1 MIFESIKLAFQS
13 IWSAKFRALLT
24 MLGIIIG
31 ISSVI
36 TFLAIGEGLRRGV
49 NAEVNSLGTNIVF
62 VLPGQLENG
71 SGFNP
76 NLLSADI
83 LKTADVDDIRALPSV
98 QTVAPMMLVGGVL
111 RRGPIVVPNSFILG
125 SDEHFLAVYKNLEIG
140 QGRFFT
146 GEDNRS
152 RKRVIVLGPSTAQTL
167 FGDADPLG
175 QMVTIA
181 KTELEVIG
189 VTKAAVTSSPLSGPD
204 FSSLSALPIETAG
217 DLADGKKIF
226 RIGLVI
232 KPDVDVPTAK
242 ESVRQ
247 ALFAR
252 HAPEDFSV
260 ITQDELLGVL
270 NKLLDLLTGAVA
282 AIASI
287 SLVVAGVG
295 IMNIMLVSVT
305 ERTKEIG
312 LRKAVGA
319 PTSAILWQFLIEA
332 ITLSVLGSL
341 IAVGVTVVA
350 TRVIPRFA
358 PITPVV
364 TTQSIELAVGVGVV
378 VGLIFGIAPALRAA
392 RMDPI
397 TALRYE

>member
-1 MIFESIKLAFQS
+1 VILESIKLAFQS
-13 IWSAKFRALLT
+13 IWAAKFRAILT
-24 MLGIIIG
+24 LLGIVIG

-36 TFLAIGEGLRRGV
+36 LFLAIGEGLRRGV

-62 VLPGQLENG
+62 VLPGQLESG
-71 SGFNP
+71 AGFNP
-76 NLLSADI
+76 NILSADI
-83 LKTADVDDIRALPSV
+83 LKSDDVDDIRALPSV

-111 RRGPIVVPNSFILG
+111 RHDSTVVPNAFIFG
-125 SDEHFLAVYKNLEIG
+125 SDEHFFAVYKNLAIG
-140 QGRFFT
+140 KGRFFT
-146 GEDNRS
+146 EDDNRS
-152 RKRVIVLGPSTAQTL
+152 RNRVIVLGPSTAQTL

-175 QMVTIA
+175 QTVSIA

-189 VTKAAVTSSPLSGPD
+189 VTRAPTTSSQLGGPD

-247 ALFAR
+247 ALFTR
-252 HAPEDFSV
+252 HAPEDVSV

-270 NKLLDLLTGAVA
+270 NKLLSLLTGAVA

-295 IMNIMLVSVT
+295 IMNVMLVSVT

-319 PTSAILWQFLIEA
+319 PTSAILWQFLTEA

-341 IAVGVTVVA
+341 VAVVLTLVA

-358 PITPVV
+358 PITPVI
-364 TTQSIELAVGVGVV
+364 TAQSVELAVGVGLA
-378 VGLIFGIAPALRAA
+378 VGLVFGSAPALRAA
-392 RMDPI
+392 RLDPI
-397 TALRYE
+397 AALRSE